1 MKSCVRPLA
10 EERNSTPT
18 ILNVKLTERF
28 ACPEGG
34 PGHAGEITSLGW
46 FRNYSLLLARKR
58 ETASGRLYKRQKMK
72 HFYCVHRRA
81 IETLQLMQILT

>member
-46 FRNYSLLLARKR
+46 FRNASVSQGRQLLVDYI
-58 ETASGRLYKRQKMK
+58 SGRK
-72 HFYCVHRRA
+72 
-81 IETLQLMQILT
+81 

>member
-18 ILNVKLTERF
+18 ILNVKLTEHF

-46 FRNYSLLLARKR
+46 FRNYSLFLA
-58 ETASGRLYKRQKMK
+58 ASGRLYKRQKMK

-81 IETLQLMQILT
+81 VETLQLMQILT